1 MLTRLLLA
9 ASGTV
14 VALSVMPTA
23 AEALSSGCGLTNGS
37 FADSSWLACATTPD
51 LVARVPSRS
60 GIPTASEGA
69 LEGAT
74 AGGSAQASLSSQ
86 TRCTYGNTDT
96 VDGTAA
102 PAPRAGAGRWVFVY
116 CGDAVTTGG
125 WTWTAAAVVYPSPAQ
140 LARQAY
146 ARLTPVVDTPDYNPR
161 HRSGKADAT
170 VVGFTTWLWLDGPSP
185 SAKSVSATAGPN
197 SATVTARPQ
206 VVSFDPG
213 DGSAPVVCADG
224 GRAYDPADP
233 DSISTCV
240 HRYLRASTS
249 TPGGVFQLTVRVTF
263 TATWTGTN
271 GAGGVLPALT
281 VTAAVPVMV
290 DELQA
295 LNQ

>member
-1 MLTRLLLA
+1 MHGLVDLACRQPENRCPVSAIRRVRRTCDRGDDPDWRGLAASVNYDERRIMLTRLLLA

-146 ARLTPVVDTPDYNPR
+146 ARLTPVVGTPDYNPR
-161 HRSGKADAT
+161 HRSGQ
-170 VVGFTTWLWLDGPSP
+170 S
-185 SAKSVSATAGPN
+185 
-197 SATVTARPQ
+197 
-206 VVSFDPG
+206 
-213 DGSAPVVCADG
+213 
-224 GRAYDPADP
+224 GRHRRW
-233 DSISTCV
+233 V
-240 HRYLRASTS
+240 HD
-249 TPGGVFQLTVRVTF
+249 V
-263 TATWTGTN
+263 
-271 GAGGVLPALT
+271 
-281 VTAAVPVMV
+281 AV
-290 DELQA
+290 A
-295 LNQ
+295 